1 MAVKY
6 EVRVYGKNVRE
17 YEFEDI
23 EKFRAYVRKKAKQGF
38 YAINLHVYNMH
49 SETRLGGGYTL
60 YSLSLNQSPM
70 YEGAGRTFFPYT
82 TPGFQVYRGVIEYF
96 GRKKATMDYHGL
108 FYTRDLSKDAP
119 TYDAVR
125 VAVNNAKS
133 ALEAHIEAV
142 GKDRRIENLM
152 NEICSFLEQ

>member
-6 EVRVYGKNVRE
+6 EVRVYGKSIRE
-17 YEFEDI
+17 YEFGDVG
-23 EKFRAYVRKKAKQGF
+23 KFRAYIRKKAKQGF
-38 YAINLHVYNMH
+38 YAINLRVYNRY

-70 YEGAGRTFFPYT
+70 YEGAKRTCLSYT

-96 GRKKATMDYHGL
+96 GRNKAMMDYHGL
-108 FYTRDLSKDAP
+108 YYTRDITKDAP
-119 TYDAVR
+119 TYDAVM
-125 VAVNNAKS
+125 VALKNVKS

-152 NEICSFLEQ
+152 NEICGFLEQ